1 MLILQYKSQQFLSP
15 STVQFTQPAS
25 SKMNAKIL
33 IVALCA
39 FQVRKLIA
47 ATDVAWRLL
56 QLQTLTGSAVL
67 SDIRQ
72 HLALI
77 NGLLHKLKLS
87 LYRHTYA
94 LRAHKIFKSKLI
106 NVAPAALTPKE
117 FSGTHFYQRMSQTQ
131 GHGAAGMIRSMK
143 NLKDPIGNGTR
154 HLRACSSSAST
165 NRVTVYLCLNK

>member
-72 HLALI
+72 HLA
-77 NGLLHKLKLS
+77 
-87 LYRHTYA
+87 
-94 LRAHKIFKSKLI
+94 
-106 NVAPAALTPKE
+106 
-117 FSGTHFYQRMSQTQ
+117 
-131 GHGAAGMIRSMK
+131 
-143 NLKDPIGNGTR
+143 
-154 HLRACSSSAST
+154 
-165 NRVTVYLCLNK
+165 